1 MYVFPTAV
9 DGTLR
14 DTIDDAELPDATV
27 TQDGLN
33 VILQPTGTTDTE
45 KLTDP
50 LNPPRDDT
58 VTFTILDEG
67 TFTLMVEGEAEME
80 KPCVDDGSGDEAPT
94 LTVTVAEWL
103 IDPLAAVTVIV

>member
-1 MYVFPTAV
+1 MDTV
-9 DGTLR
+9 D
-14 DTIDDAELPDATV
+14 DTELPDVTV

-67 TFTLMVEGEAEME
+67 TLTLMVEGEAEMGE
-80 KPCVDDGSGDEAPT
+80 TCGEDGSDGVGHDEPILRVVGLHSKHRHGT
-94 LTVTVAEWL
+94 ESSRKRRRGGRT
-103 IDPLAAVTVIV
+103 